1 MGKKGGNVLEK
12 LINASFGQ
20 ASREEWAQ
28 YRPEVAEIF
37 PRTRES
43 HAGKRIG
50 SAMRTIASPPPSPL
64 LVEAIR
70 DESPASM
77 GAMG

>member
-1 MGKKGGNVLEK
+1 MLEK

-50 SAMRTIASPPPSPL
+50 SAMRTIASLP